1 MMRSNTEEIECKLN
15 LNRSMC
21 KTLVKYE
28 KWLRE
33 NAGDVRKLRKNAK
46 GYEEMPGVARK
57 CGYLRE
63 VAGSCRKNKSGKL
76 TRKLRIF

>member
-1 MMRSNTEEIECKLN
+1 MNK
-15 LNRSMC
+15 SMC

-28 KWLRE
+28 KWLCETE
-33 NAGDVRKLRKNAK
+33 NAGNVRKLRKNAK
-46 GYEEMPGVARK
+46 GYEEMPEVARK

-63 VAGSCRKNKSGKL
+63 VAGSCRKNKRGNL